1 MKLADRVLQR
11 WRLARAL
18 PWIRPGSHVLDVGSE
33 NGALFAGSRG
43 RICSG
48 VGVDLTEATSW
59 PEGPWL
65 RRTGPFP
72 AAVPEGDTYDAIV
85 MLAVVEHVD
94 EATLKEWGAACV
106 RLLRPGGRVVVTV
119 PSPLV
124 DRILHIGMALRI
136 FDGIAAHEH
145 YGFDP
150 RQLPDLFAASGLVLE
165 HAAPFQLGLNNLFV
179 FRLA

>member
-1 MKLADRVLQR
+1 MRLADRILQR
-11 WRLARAL
+11 WRLAKAT
-18 PWIRPGSHVLDVGSE
+18 PWIRPGSQVLDVGCD
-33 NGALFAGSRG
+33 NGELFVRSGG

-48 VGVDLTEATSW
+48 VGVDLVEAASW
-59 PEGPWL
+59 PAGPWL

-72 AAVPEGDTYDAIV
+72 SAVPEAETFDAIV

-94 EATLKEWGAACV
+94 EQTLKEWAAACV
-106 RLLRPGGRVVVTV
+106 RLLRPGGRVIVTV

-124 DRILHIGMALRI
+124 DQILHVGMALRI

-145 YGFDP
+145 HGFDP
-150 RQLPDLFAASGLVLE
+150 TQLPELFAASGLVIE
-165 HAAPFQLGLNNLFV
+165 HASRFQLGLNNLFV